1 MKKIPPIEK
10 IAEAYTAIIDNR
22 VTMKDR
28 EAIVLSSNRK
38 KEYIVR
44 WNDSFYYSSDN
55 ATYWQ
60 GYAGYPVIAVLM
72 LQKRLSLD
80 KSILKYFSNISW
92 NDLNKKYKRDYSK
105 VMNLILEKYD
115 ENTRNHIKTAINKVY
130 LELEQLDISI
140 TRKKM
145 VNIV

>member
-22 VTMKDR
+22 VTMKER
-28 EAIVLSSNRK
+28 EAIVLSSNRE

-80 KSILKYFSNISW
+80 KSILNYFSNISW

-115 ENTRNHIKTAINKVY
+115 ENTKNHIKTAINKVY

-140 TRKKM
+140 TRKKL
-145 VNIV
+145 VI